1 MSIWVI
7 FLIISITSIIL
18 EVINPKMLF
27 INFAFAGIFVAII
40 SIFWGNP
47 YELAFIYIVLAFLS
61 IQFLKPVL
69 IKISMENKDTEKPED
84 VTSCMLDEQQAKEE

>member
-7 FLIISITSIIL
+7 FLIISTISIIL
-18 EVINPKMLF
+18 EVIIPKMLF
-27 INFAFAGIFVAII
+27 INFAFAGILAAII

-61 IQFLKPVL
+61 IQFLKPLLVNTQ
-69 IKISMENKDTEKPED
+69 KKSTENKENEISVNEKSDKITE
-84 VTSCMLDEQQAKEE
+84 

>member
-7 FLIISITSIIL
+7 FLIISIISIIL
-18 EVINPKMLF
+18 EVIIPKMLF
-27 INFAFAGIFVAII
+27 INFAFAGILVAII

-61 IQFLKPVL
+61 IQFLKPLLVNSQ
-69 IKISMENKDTEKPED
+69 KKSAENKENEISENEKSDKTAE
-84 VTSCMLDEQQAKEE
+84 

>member
-7 FLIISITSIIL
+7 FLIISIISIIL
-18 EVINPKMLF
+18 EVIIPKMLF
-27 INFAFAGIFVAII
+27 INFSFAGILVAII

-61 IQFLKPVL
+61 IQFLKPILVKL
-69 IKISMENKDTEKPED
+69 STENKDDKKSDDEKPA
-84 VTSCMLDEQQAKEE
+84 SEEE